1 MIHGQFHCRPERTD
15 KVKRF
20 VVKRISLDSRFF
32 KESIV
37 IISQAGIQ
45 YTIKKQGDFVRL
57 GTKTTL
63 LLAAIVSPVI
73 IIASLLLLH
82 FQEDSLKKIIVEGLN
97 GQAKMAAYGIDAFI
111 AEGLNEAHAVALT
124 LPVNDLLHGRTG
136 LVEEHFKKMQQS
148 FPRFQNGIFVLDKE
162 GTFLADYPS
171 HPELRGQS
179 FAFREYYQRT
189 FQERKGIAG
198 SPYRSKRTGFPVL
211 TFTSPILDSK
221 GRIIAVLACSVDL
234 LSEEALGG
242 YRKQKF
248 GESGYLFIVDH
259 SRRLIVHPEDGRLL
273 TYVEVGKNR
282 IMEDALKGFEGGGE
296 TVNSKGIPMLMAVRQ
311 IQHAPWIVAVQ
322 TTQHEAY
329 APVSEVR
336 QRIILVS
343 AVILLLIILAGA
355 LLIRR
360 VSTPLRQL
368 ERVASQIS
376 AELEGAEAK
385 MDSNFA
391 EDSLDT
397 LRSIRFRD
405 EIGMLASAFLHLA
418 TELKHTLG
426 SLQRSAADWERTFH
440 SVNEAV
446 IILDKNSRIVRMN
459 RTAEDWFRTSTEKA
473 VGHYGY
479 SVILGAVDVPKEWP
493 NIASLSSRRKKVA
506 WTHELERPRGIFEF
520 TLSRVDESGEAAGAV
535 LIISDVTMRVESEEH
550 IREMAFYD
558 QLTGL
563 PNRFLLRDRILLALA
578 TASRNEK
585 RAGIMFLDL
594 DRFKEI
600 NDLYGHDAGDALL
613 KQVSKEISQ
622 CLRKNDTLSRF
633 GGDEFVI
640 VLQDIEQPREAAAIA
655 ARIIEIQAFPMH
667 IKEQEMTIRSSIGIS
682 IYPDDGEDGDVL
694 LKNADIAMYSAKS
707 LGRNNYQFFSKKAG
721 GYE

>member
-1 MIHGQFHCRPERTD
+1 M
-15 KVKRF
+15 
-20 VVKRISLDSRFF
+20 
-32 KESIV
+32 
-37 IISQAGIQ
+37 
-45 YTIKKQGDFVRL
+45 RL
-57 GTKTTL
+57 GTKTTI
-63 LLAAIVSPVI
+63 LLAVIVSPII

-82 FQEDSLKKIIVEGLN
+82 FQEDSLKKTIFEGLD
-97 GQAKMAAYGIDAFI
+97 GQAKVASYGIDAFI

-136 LVEEHFKKMQQS
+136 PVEEHLKKMQQS

-162 GTFLADYPS
+162 GKFLDDYPS

-189 FQERKGIAG
+189 VQERKGIVG
-198 SPYRSKRTGFPVL
+198 SPYLSKRTGLPVL
-211 TFTSPILDSK
+211 TFTSPLFDSE
-221 GRIIAVLACSVDL
+221 GQIIAVLACSVDL

-248 GESGYLFIVDH
+248 SESGYLFIFDH

-282 IMEDALKGFEGGGE
+282 IMEEALKGFEGGGE

-311 IQHAPWIVAVQ
+311 IPHAPWIVAVQ

-385 MDSNFA
+385 MDSSFA

-405 EIGMLASAFLHLA
+405 EIGMLAAAFLHLA
-418 TELKHTLG
+418 TELKRTLG
-426 SLQRSAADWERTFH
+426 SLQRSAADWERTFN

-446 IILDKNSRIVRMN
+446 VILDKNSRILRLN
-459 RTAEDWFRTSTEKA
+459 RTAEDWFRTSTEK
-473 VGHYGY
+473 VRGHYGY
-479 SVILGAVDVPKEWP
+479 SVILGAVNVPKEWP
-493 NIASLSSRRKKVA
+493 DIASLSSRRKVA
-506 WTHELERPRGIFEF
+506 WTYELERPHGIFEF
-520 TLSRVDESGEAAGAV
+520 TLSRLDESGETAGAV
-535 LIISDVTMRVESEEH
+535 LIISDVTMRVETEEH

-563 PNRFLLRDRILLALA
+563 PNRFLLRDRIQLALA

-585 RAGIMFLDL
+585 KAGIMFLDL

-613 KQVSKEISQ
+613 REVSKWIPQ

-655 ARIIEIQAFPMH
+655 ARIIEMQALPMH
-667 IKEQEMTIRSSIGIS
+667 ISGQELTISSSIGIA

-694 LKNADIAMYSAKS
+694 LKNADMAMYRAKS
-707 LGRNNYQFFSKKAG
+707 LGRNNYQFFAKGTGDK
-721 GYE
+721 